1 MTHCRR
7 GLKVVMTKI
16 RGSPD
21 CKVNRKWKLKDEVV
35 RAIPLVINPFSD
47 LGRLK

>member
-1 MTHCRR
+1 M
-7 GLKVVMTKI
+7 VMIKI
-16 RGSPD
+16 RGSLD

-35 RAIPLVINPFSD
+35 RVIFLVINFFSD